1 MKRLYISGKIT
12 GTTDY
17 MERFKEAEDKLS
29 RDWDIINPAKVSSTL
44 PELRHCQYMDI
55 CLVLLPMCDAI
66 YMLKGW
72 RDSEGALE
80 EYREARHLGLEVLFE
95 E

>member
-17 MERFKEAEDKLS
+17 MERFKAAEDKLS
-29 RDWDIINPAKVSSTL
+29 RDWDIINPATVSSTL

-72 RDSEGALE
+72 QGSEGALE